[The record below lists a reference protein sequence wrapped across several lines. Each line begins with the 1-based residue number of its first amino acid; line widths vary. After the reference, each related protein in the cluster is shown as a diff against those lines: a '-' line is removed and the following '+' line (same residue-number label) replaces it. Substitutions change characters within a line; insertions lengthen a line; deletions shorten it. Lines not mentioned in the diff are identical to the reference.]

1 MFKEFKETM
10 AKKFKENVLT
20 DSNIRNLKKKKK
32 RNYKNGQTEIPELK
46 DVMITMKNSLDG
58 FNNS

>member
-20 DSNIRNLKKKKK
+20 DSNIRNLK
-32 RNYKNGQTEIPELK
+32 NIYI
-46 DVMITMKNSLDG
+46 
-58 FNNS
+58 